1 MTRMADTQK
10 AKHKNIPVFI
20 PHLGCPHACVFC
32 DQCTISGQATFDEGA
47 VKGEIEAALTTVS
60 PDDKV
65 EIAYFGGSFTA
76 IDRDLM
82 VRLLDMAQSFVDAG
96 RVAGIR
102 FSTRPDAVGE
112 DVLDTLSHYTIKAIE
127 LGLQSMDDEVLVA
140 CRRGHTSF
148 QAEDACRRIV
158 ARGYALVG
166 QMMLGL
172 PASTPEKERMTA
184 ERICALGASAV
195 RIYPTVVLEGTALAV
210 MMRKGSYTPLS
221 VDEAA
226 ERAADVLQIM
236 QEQNVDVLRVGLC
249 ASDGLSGERALGGA
263 NHPALGELA
272 YGVLFYRRMSELL
285 SAARTDWTG
294 RAVTFLVPLGKTSQA
309 VGQHRKNAIALCRAF
324 DLVGVRVFESDS
336 LTGTEVF
343 LKDEN

>member
-1 MTRMADTQK
+1 MTCMTDVTK
-10 AKHKNIPVFI
+10 AKHKNIPIFI
-20 PHLGCPHACVFC
+20 PHMGCPHACVFC
-32 DQCTISGQATFDEGA
+32 DQCTISGQASFDEGA
-47 VKGEIEAALTTVS
+47 VRQEIEAALATIK
-60 PDDKV
+60 PEIEV

-82 VRLLDMAQSFVDAG
+82 VRLLDLAQSYVDAG

-112 DVLDTLSHYTIKAIE
+112 DVLDILSRYTIAAIE
-127 LGLQSMDDEVLVA
+127 LGLQSMDDEVLTA
-140 CRRGHTSF
+140 CRRGHTAA

-158 ARGYALVG
+158 ARGYTLVG

-172 PASTPEKERMTA
+172 PASTPEKERKTA
-184 ERICALGASAV
+184 ELICSLGASAV

-210 MMRKGSYTPLS
+210 MMRQGTYTPLT

-226 ERAADVLQIM
+226 ERAADVLAIM
-236 QEQNVDVLRVGLC
+236 HEHNVDVLRVGLC
-249 ASDGLSGERALGGA
+249 ASEGLSGERAVGGA

-272 YGVLFYRRMSELL
+272 YGVLFGRRMREVL
-285 SAARTDWTG
+285 SAAEADPKGKT
-294 RAVTFLVPLGKTSQA
+294 VTFLVPRGKISQA
-309 VGQHRKNAIALCRAF
+309 IGQHRKNTTDLCRAF
-324 DLVGVRVFESDS
+324 DLAGVRVCESEG
-336 LTGTEVF
+336 LTGTEVL